1 MCSFYLNASSTKNK
15 SKIVRVSRKKK
26 SIALLK
32 YESSLESIIA
42 CVECP
47 NVEAIN
53 QLDYLTVEDL
63 FIYSLCYLPELD
75 GMAHF

>member
-1 MCSFYLNASSTKNK
+1 MCSFYLNASSKKNK
-15 SKIVRVSRKKK
+15 SQIVRVSRKKK

-32 YESSLESIIA
+32 YESSLESITA

-53 QLDYLTVEDL
+53 QLDYLTGEDL
-63 FIYSLCYLPELD
+63 FIYSLSLLPTT
-75 GMAHF
+75 